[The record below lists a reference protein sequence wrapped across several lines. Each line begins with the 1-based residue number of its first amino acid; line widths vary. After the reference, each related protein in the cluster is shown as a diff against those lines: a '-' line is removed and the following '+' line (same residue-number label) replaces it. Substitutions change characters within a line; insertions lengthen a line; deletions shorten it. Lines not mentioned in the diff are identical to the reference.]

1 MTTLNNKLEKVKNDH
16 AREVLNEM
24 NVTAIERRKIDAF
37 FLLGRITQT
46 EYITQ
51 AIAAGLGSQA
61 IRALHQFG
69 EEKMYELLGYKTF
82 AEFLDNSPHAPMT
95 RHQFYERL
103 KVLMSEGDALYDLL
117 TEMGVS
123 ISTRKLLTKGERRV
137 EVDGDELV
145 IGTERVPI
153 DQNPPVI
160 RQLIKDLAAEI
171 RDSETERERIAE
183 KLEKAEAQNERGRE
197 EYNDLRRRYDLA
209 TETSEFDRCWTA
221 VQSSLHRL
229 GELAADLPVDER
241 DVRGEAVLKQVAQL
255 TFNLRDAFGLSGGI
269 DLGSFETRERA
280 AAAGASFED
289 RMLAEFDIEEAF

>member
-1 MTTLNNKLEKVKNDH
+1 MKKLNEQLEQVKNDY
-16 AREVLNEM
+16 ARETLTKMQEAVDE
-24 NVTAIERRKIDAF
+24 TRRQDAV
-37 FLLGRITQT
+37 FLLGRIKQT
-46 EYITQ
+46 EHISR
-51 AIAAGLGSQA
+51 AIADGLGAQA

-69 EEKMYELLGYKTF
+69 EEREYELLGYQTM
-82 AEFLDNSPHAPMT
+82 AEFLDNCEFAPMT

-103 KVLMSEGDALYDLL
+103 KVLKSEGDALYDLL

-137 EVDGDELV
+137 EIDGDELV

-171 RDSETERERIAE
+171 RDSETERERITE
-183 KLEKAEAQNERGRE
+183 KLEKAAAQNERGRE

-209 TETSEFDRCWTA
+209 TETSEFDRCWTH

-229 GELAADLPVDER
+229 GEHAADLPFDER
-241 DVRGEAVLKQVAQL
+241 AVRGEAVLKQVAQL